1 MKNPA
6 LPAVLLGLFL
16 VNCVSRAQSTI
27 DPVDAF
33 AWASNVGWTNWR
45 PSLADGAVIGEY
57 VCSGSVFCANIGW
70 VNMGSGTPANGI
82 RYGNAAAGDYG
93 VNFMPGGTPGFAM
106 LRGFAYGA
114 NIGWINFENLGNA
127 VLDLTTGDLTGYAW
141 SANCGWINLGSGTPY
156 GVTTVTIAPAAD
168 TDTDG
173 IGDAFELENFGDLT
187 TASATSDADGDG
199 TSDLAEARAGT
210 DPLDPADNLR
220 MLDMS
225 LTIGVSTAAATL
237 TFTSNTTRLYR
248 IEKTED
254 LTLGVWS
261 DSGLGNFPADG
272 ATTTRTAEHPA
283 TPQRFYRVVAIRPLA
298 P

>member
-93 VNFMPGGTPGFAM
+93 VNFMPGRSAS
-106 LRGFAYGA
+106 GA
-114 NIGWINFENLGNA
+114 P
-127 VLDLTTGDLTGYAW
+127 T
-141 SANCGWINLGSGTPY
+141 
-156 GVTTVTIAPAAD
+156 
-168 TDTDG
+168 
-173 IGDAFELENFGDLT
+173 
-187 TASATSDADGDG
+187 
-199 TSDLAEARAGT
+199 RH
-210 DPLDPADNLR
+210 
-220 MLDMS
+220 
-225 LTIGVSTAAATL
+225 ST
-237 TFTSNTTRLYR
+237 
-248 IEKTED
+248 
-254 LTLGVWS
+254 
-261 DSGLGNFPADG
+261 G
-272 ATTTRTAEHPA
+272 ATFSPLHQLSVC
-283 TPQRFYRVVAIRPLA
+283 TPRGGKSTLA
-298 P
+298 VRH